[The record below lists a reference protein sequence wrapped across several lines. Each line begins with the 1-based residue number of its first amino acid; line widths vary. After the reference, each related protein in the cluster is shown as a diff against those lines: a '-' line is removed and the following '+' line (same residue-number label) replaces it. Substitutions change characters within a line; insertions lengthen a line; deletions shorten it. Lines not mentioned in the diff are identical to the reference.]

1 MNSARTLLASLVD
14 YAGLFPPAELQM
26 RAAVPRY
33 AGYRNGPYAW
43 MLGRFVL
50 PLAQLEEFE
59 HWFDE
64 LPAAQRELAWSLSVL
79 AGRNLDTDVRRI
91 VDFNRRHG
99 DEGRR
104 DARIE
109 SIELKVHSLDDV
121 AQAADVISE
130 PSEMY
135 FEIGLAGD
143 PQEWVAAVAGAGGRA
158 KVRTGGVNAEM
169 FPTVKGLARFLQVC
183 AAHKLPFKATAGLHH
198 AVRSEQVLAGD
209 NRRGPVP
216 MHGFLNLLLAAG
228 LAWTDRV
235 GTEALEA
242 VLDERSGAAFA
253 FDETG
258 VDLHGR
264 RLTCE
269 DLAAT
274 RRRFAI
280 SYGSCSLDE
289 PTGDLQR
296 LALI

>member
-1 MNSARTLLASLVD
+1 MNAARTLLASLID

-33 AGYRNGPYAW
+33 AGYRSGAHAW

-64 LPAAQRELAWSLSVL
+64 LPATGREVPWGLTVL
-79 AGRNLDTDVRRI
+79 AGRNLETDVRKI

-109 SIELKVHSLDDV
+109 GLEIKVHSLDDV

-130 PSEMY
+130 PADVY
-135 FEIGLAGD
+135 FEIGVAAD
-143 PQEWVAAVAGAGGRA
+143 PQEWLGAVAGAGARA
-158 KVRTGGVNAEM
+158 KVRTGGVSAEM
-169 FPTVKGLARFLQVC
+169 FPTSGDLARFLQAC
-183 AAHKLPFKATAGLHH
+183 AAQKVPFKATAGLHR
-198 AVRSEQVLAGD
+198 AIRSDHLLGGD
-209 NRRGPVP
+209 ERRGPVA
-216 MHGFLNLLLAAG
+216 MHGFLNLFLAAA

-235 GTEALEA
+235 GAELLIA
-242 VLDERSGAAFA
+242 VLEERSGAAFA
-253 FDETG
+253 FDPTG
-258 VDLHGR
+258 VNLHGR
-264 RLTCE
+264 RLTCD
-269 DLAAT
+269 DLAST
-274 RRRFAI
+274 RRRFAL

-289 PTGDLQR
+289 PTEDLTR
-296 LALI
+296 LGLI